1 MLNIGIIQLILVL
14 FAPLN
19 KHSMAKSRSTLLR
32 LLISA
37 LVAMLFSVPVI
48 ILVIAL
54 QLDARVPVGG
64 PLSAAELSEIESMLL
79 ENAPRSTYSVS
90 QQNISLNADQMNLLL
105 RYAISTAN
113 LKGHWAAQLTLANDT
128 VNTHA
133 SIGFDLAGV
142 PVFLNIEGQFSSNGN
157 KLQLS
162 KLSLGG
168 LPMPNM
174 LIGLLIGRVES
185 DINSSSLALT
195 DINSLIGNVESLV
208 VNPQQMQVTLQWDP
222 VLMNTLA
229 DQTQQLFVS
238 DEDRMRVAH
247 YYQLI
252 AEIITATPLDIRAI
266 SLNSLLVPLF
276 TEARSRTNLGSN
288 AVAENRAAFQAL
300 AIYVNGEEIERFVGN
315 SISRSVTDAKAI
327 EVRLLRRQ
335 DLAKHLAS
343 IASITASAGADLAAM
358 LSTTKEAY
366 DARYRSGFSF
376 SDLTANTVGV
386 NLASFG
392 TKNSE
397 TAKRLQ
403 TRIIKVK
410 AESEYMPTIGNNRDG
425 ISESDFAELYQD
437 RTSEQYLERMNQIN
451 ELVFNSPLFADL
463 LNP

>member
-1 MLNIGIIQLILVL
+1 
-14 FAPLN
+14 
-19 KHSMAKSRSTLLR
+19 
-32 LLISA
+32 
-37 LVAMLFSVPVI
+37 
-48 ILVIAL
+48 
-54 QLDARVPVGG
+54 
-64 PLSAAELSEIESMLL
+64 
-79 ENAPRSTYSVS
+79 
-90 QQNISLNADQMNLLL
+90 
-105 RYAISTAN
+105 
-113 LKGHWAAQLTLANDT
+113 
-128 VNTHA
+128 
-133 SIGFDLAGV
+133 
-142 PVFLNIEGQFSSNGN
+142 
-157 KLQLS
+157 
-162 KLSLGG
+162 
-168 LPMPNM
+168 MPNM
-174 LIGLLIGRVES
+174 LIALLIGRVES

-208 VNPQQMQVTLQWDP
+208 VNPQRMQVTLQWDP

>member
-1 MLNIGIIQLILVL
+1 LLNIGIIQLILVL

-208 VNPQQMQVTLQWDP
+208 VNPQRMQVTLQWDP

>member
-1 MLNIGIIQLILVL
+1 
-14 FAPLN
+14 
-19 KHSMAKSRSTLLR
+19 
-32 LLISA
+32 
-37 LVAMLFSVPVI
+37 MLFSVPVI

-174 LIGLLIGRVES
+174 LIALLIGRVES

>member
-14 FAPLN
+14 LARLN
-19 KHSMAKSRSTLLR
+19 EHSMAKSRSTLLR

-48 ILVIAL
+48 MLVIAL
-54 QLDARVPVGG
+54 QLEARVPVGG
-64 PLSAAELSEIESMLL
+64 PLSAAELSEIESLLL

-90 QQNISLNADQMNLLL
+90 QQSISVNADQMNLLL

-133 SIGFDLAGV
+133 SIGLDLAGV

-157 KLQLS
+157 TLQLS

-168 LPMPNM
+168 LSMPNM
-174 LIGLLIGRVES
+174 LIDFLISRVES
-185 DINSSSLALT
+185 NINSSSLALT

-208 VNPQQMQVTLQWDP
+208 VNPQRMQVTLQWDP
-222 VLMNTLA
+222 VLMSKLA

-252 AEIITATPLDIRAI
+252 SEIITTTPLDIRAI

-276 TEARSRTNLGSN
+276 TEARSRTNSGSN

-315 SISRSVTDAKAI
+315 SISRSVTDAEAI

-343 IASITASAGADLAAM
+343 IASITASAGADVAAM

-410 AESEYMPTIGNNRDG
+410 AESEYMPTVGNNRDG

>member
-174 LIGLLIGRVES
+174 LIALLIGRVES

-208 VNPQQMQVTLQWDP
+208 VNPQRMRVTLQWDP

-315 SISRSVTDAKAI
+315 SISRSVTDAEAI

-410 AESEYMPTIGNNRDG
+410 AESEYMPTVGNNRDG

-463 LNP
+463 LKP

>member
-1 MLNIGIIQLILVL
+1 
-14 FAPLN
+14 
-19 KHSMAKSRSTLLR
+19 MAKSRSTLLR

-174 LIGLLIGRVES
+174 LIALLIGRVES

-208 VNPQQMQVTLQWDP
+208 VNPQRMRVTLQWDP

>member
-14 FAPLN
+14 LARLN
-19 KHSMAKSRSTLLR
+19 EHSMAKSRSTLLR

-174 LIGLLIGRVES
+174 LIALLIGRVES

-208 VNPQQMQVTLQWDP
+208 VNPQRMRVTLQWDP

>member
-1 MLNIGIIQLILVL
+1 
-14 FAPLN
+14 
-19 KHSMAKSRSTLLR
+19 MAKSRSTLLR

-174 LIGLLIGRVES
+174 LIALLIGRVES

-208 VNPQQMQVTLQWDP
+208 VNPQRMQVTLQWDP

>member
-174 LIGLLIGRVES
+174 LIALLIGRVES

-208 VNPQQMQVTLQWDP
+208 VNPQRMQVTLQWDP

>member
-1 MLNIGIIQLILVL
+1 
-14 FAPLN
+14 
-19 KHSMAKSRSTLLR
+19 
-32 LLISA
+32 
-37 LVAMLFSVPVI
+37 MLFSVPVI

-174 LIGLLIGRVES
+174 LIALLIGRVES

-208 VNPQQMQVTLQWDP
+208 VNPQRMQVALQWDP

>member
-1 MLNIGIIQLILVL
+1 
-14 FAPLN
+14 
-19 KHSMAKSRSTLLR
+19 
-32 LLISA
+32 
-37 LVAMLFSVPVI
+37 MLFSVPVI

-174 LIGLLIGRVES
+174 LIALLIGRVES

-208 VNPQQMQVTLQWDP
+208 VNPQRMQVTLQWDP

>member
-174 LIGLLIGRVES
+174 LIALLIGRVES

-208 VNPQQMQVTLQWDP
+208 VNPQRMRVTLQWDP

>member
-1 MLNIGIIQLILVL
+1 LLNIGIIQLILVL

-174 LIGLLIGRVES
+174 LIALLIGRVES

>member
-1 MLNIGIIQLILVL
+1 LLNIGIIQLILVL

-174 LIGLLIGRVES
+174 LIALLIGRVES

-208 VNPQQMQVTLQWDP
+208 VNPQRMRVTLQWDP

>member
-174 LIGLLIGRVES
+174 LIALLIGRVES

>member
-1 MLNIGIIQLILVL
+1 
-14 FAPLN
+14 
-19 KHSMAKSRSTLLR
+19 MAKSRSTLLR

-174 LIGLLIGRVES
+174 LIALLIGRVES

-208 VNPQQMQVTLQWDP
+208 VNPQRMQVTLQWDP

-392 TKNSE
+392 TKNAE